1 MVLDQ
6 YWLLIIKLNKESND
20 LFLFIRFYHCT
31 NCTSKSR
38 TKEKL
43 YCKVSLFLFFFFFE
57 KQSFFISKIRD
68 MWKSWIECKLV
79 ACGGW
84 NKMSMVFLDNW
95 SWNIIRSYNLKFVV
109 PIILK
114 MFTRPS
120 YNIKIWWFSSYK
132 VWYGQRKLHLYVY
145 FASNNKKAKSRS
157 SLRQLL

>member
-1 MVLDQ
+1 MIFFCSFVSIIVLIVLQ
-6 YWLLIIKLNKESND
+6 SPVQK
-20 LFLFIRFYHCT
+20 R
-31 NCTSKSR
+31 NCTAKF
-38 TKEKL
+38 L
-43 YCKVSLFLFFFFFE
+43 YFFFFFFFE

-95 SWNIIRSYNLKFVV
+95 SWNIIRSDNLKFVV

-132 VWYGQRKLHLYVY
+132 VWYGQRKLHLHVY